1 MLVTSTSMREYFR
14 EALASALK
22 KRPVPLSD
30 TAQLYLVNLLAE
42 FGQAEK
48 AYAGVDRGGK
58 PVMVD
63 LLARA
68 QDADPQEAVRIYKH
82 MGDSSLYISGF
93 FGEAVEKEMVS
104 VDYYVSMGGGA
115 YKNVAGLIRPT
126 AAHGSALF
134 DELGDRFKDLVDL
147 LAAMSLH
154 GEKTADLGDAKLLAL
169 VDRYRRT
176 GNPEVLEA
184 LAKHGVVLRPG
195 LRSSDDDLDVQ

>member
-14 EALASALK
+14 EALVSALR
-22 KRPVPLSD
+22 KRPVPLTD

-42 FGQAEK
+42 FAQADK
-48 AYAGVDRGGK
+48 AYAGVDRGGR

-82 MGDSSLYISGF
+82 MGDSSLYLTGF
-93 FGEAVEKEMVS
+93 FAESVEDDLVG
-104 VDYYVSMGGGA
+104 VDYYVSMGCGA

-154 GEKTADLGDAKLLAL
+154 GEKTADLDDGKLLAL
-169 VDRYRRT
+169 VERYRRT

-184 LAKHGVVLRPG
+184 LVKNGVVLRPG
-195 LRSSDDDLDVQ
+195 MRDDDDSNVQ